1 MGKMEQ
7 DLKNYFKKE
16 SGNIKKTFQ
25 CLGDEI
31 FLDYLEG
38 RLDSQRRKD
47 VEEHFCQ
54 CSFCLSQLNLV
65 FEAKESNIRNIGG
78 KVPSKLIKKAKA
90 LVNDD
95 NPNSRRRVKRMK
107 KNLFF
112 AGMILFFITSF
123 IWPKYFVQSLVAAL
137 ILGIRW
143 TFESEGGR
151 TLIMVVDSWRRN
163 SHDQDDAIVK
173 RLKDR
178 FKSPHL

>member
-1 MGKMEQ
+1 
-7 DLKNYFKKE
+7 
-16 SGNIKKTFQ
+16 
-25 CLGDEI
+25 
-31 FLDYLEG
+31 
-38 RLDSQRRKD
+38 
-47 VEEHFCQ
+47 
-54 CSFCLSQLNLV
+54 
-65 FEAKESNIRNIGG
+65 
-78 KVPSKLIKKAKA
+78 LINRAKA
-90 LVNDD
+90 LVGDD
-95 NPNSRRRVKRMK
+95 SPTHRKGAMRMK

-112 AGMILFFITSF
+112 TGMILFFITSF

-163 SHDQDDAIVK
+163 SHNQDDEIVK